1 MPHEQLKYKLL
12 LVLLREKM
20 PKKEKITSQ
29 TNTSTGQAP
38 QEKLLKK
45 SSFFSTPASASTEE
59 VTIKQPKITPHGFCG
74 CC

>member
-1 MPHEQLKYKLL
+1 
-12 LVLLREKM
+12 M